1 MQASDKNSC
10 SPFENLSFKMI
21 GLVLTVFFILV
32 MFLKTTRCYIITDS
46 VFILLVVFFAYVFAS
61 KITLLAKKYDK
72 KKNVNRS
79 DKV

>member
-21 GLVLTVFFILV
+21 GLVLTVFFIIV
-32 MFLKTTRCYIITDS
+32 TFLKTTRHYTITDA
-46 VFILLVVFFAYVFAS
+46 VFVILVGFLAYVFAS